1 MGLEKALGGQV
12 SGVAAA
18 GCPEHLSGRPGEMTA
33 TAATAEFL
41 ATLGHELRTPLGGM
55 LGMIDLLQA
64 TPLDDQQR
72 RWLGVLHGAAQG
84 LLTWSDHQLAA
95 LSREEQ
101 RSEQRPL
108 SPPVCV
114 TLDIHDIICQTTEL
128 FTGQAQARGLA
139 LRWRIAADVPRH
151 VAGNGLDVAGLE
163 MGIRQVLTNLLG
175 NALKFTTHG
184 QVEVSVTRVTSAE
197 MAHGLCV
204 QVADSGIGI
213 GIAPEQVSRIF
224 EPHVQADASI
234 RARFGG
240 TGLGLG
246 IVRDQVQRMGGT
258 IRLESTPGEGSVFT
272 FCLPLPAAR
281 AGQVATEIPDAPGPD
296 IETVMPSGALLAG
309 VRVLLVEDDAV
320 NQEYLTGMLTGLG
333 CLVQC
338 VDNGQAAVEASGQED
353 FAIILMDCGLPLMDG
368 WAAVREIR
376 RREQEAAEGAWQ
388 QQRQRILA
396 LTAYTRPGEHERC
409 LAAGMDGVLC
419 KPVTLAVLRQQL
431 AFWLDQPA
439 VQPEAACPVFDAA
452 PLEALRSLQQEAWP
466 RLAARMRSLF
476 LQKTAELVAELAEA
490 LRVAD
495 CEKVRQKAHQLTSS
509 AAQLGAL
516 RLSALAA
523 KLEVG
528 YGWDHSWQPSV
539 RAVELETEY
548 RKASE
553 AFLGYMKEFG
563 HD

>member
-1 MGLEKALGGQV
+1 MA
-12 SGVAAA
+12 
-18 GCPEHLSGRPGEMTA
+18 A
-33 TAATAEFL
+33 TAAMAEFL

-64 TPLDDQQR
+64 TSLDDQQR
-72 RWLGVLHGAAQG
+72 RWLEILRGAAQG
-84 LLTWSDHQLAA
+84 LLAWSDHQLAA

-101 RSEQRPL
+101 RPQRPEQRPL
-108 SPPVCV
+108 SPACA
-114 TLDIHDIICQTTEL
+114 TLDIHDIVCQTTEL
-128 FTGQAQARGLA
+128 FAGQAQARGLA
-139 LRWRIAADVPRH
+139 LRWQIAADVPRH

-213 GIAPEQVSRIF
+213 APEQVSRIF

-246 IVRDQVQRMGGT
+246 IVRDQVQRMGGA
-258 IRLESTPGEGSVFT
+258 IRLVSTPGEGSVFT

-281 AGQVATEIPDAPGPD
+281 AGQAAAEIPDASGPD
-296 IETVMPSGALLAG
+296 VETAVSSGALLAG

-320 NQEYLTGMLTGLG
+320 NREYLTGMLTGLG

-376 RREQEAAEGAWQ
+376 RREQEAAESAWQ
-388 QQRQRILA
+388 QRRQRRRILA
-396 LTAYTRPGEHERC
+396 LTAYARPGEHERC

-439 VQPEAACPVFDAA
+439 AQPEAACPVFDAA

-476 LQKTAELVAELAEA
+476 LQKTAELVAELGEA
-490 LRVAD
+490 LRAAD
-495 CEKVRQKAHQLTSS
+495 REKVRQKAHQLTSS

-528 YGWDHSWQPSV
+528 YGWDHSRQPSV